1 MISRITMTPSYVPV
15 LTWAGSN
22 RRLAPLVLA
31 VLAAC
36 VAAGLAGAQEPV
48 ETTADIRINL
58 PANGLSRVE
67 VSPGPEGVALDLPR
81 GAEFPA
87 DFAAASSGMLSGGI
101 VESHGERVTIDLEL
115 GHGYLER
122 VIYEPGALVLR
133 LRSRFQGAP
142 VGAGEGERYQL
153 GPDDR
158 IRLTVHNQ
166 ADLSGSLVVSR
177 DGQIT
182 VPLIGDVPAAGLTP
196 RELAARLTERFD
208 RTYLVDP
215 RVDVAVE
222 EYRSQWV
229 MVTGEIEK
237 PGRVALRGGTRLKE
251 VIGES
256 AGLTD
261 FSGDEITISRRIE
274 GSDETVVVRVSRAD
288 FETGRMNPRLGH
300 GDIIDVPRAASC
312 YVQGEVREAGKVTIE
327 RGMTLMR
334 AIAEVGGVTDWA
346 DRKNVSVRRED
357 GSLTSYNLNK
367 IESGREADP
376 PLSGGEMI
384 IVRKRFL

>member
-1 MISRITMTPSYVPV
+1 MISRLTKPTSYARVSA
-15 LTWAGSN
+15 WAGSS
-22 RRLAPLVLA
+22 LLVL
-31 VLAAC
+31 
-36 VAAGLAGAQEPV
+36 GLAGRLAVAEEPV
-48 ETTADIRINL
+48 ETTADIRITL
-58 PANGLSRVE
+58 PARGAERVE
-67 VSPGPEGVALDLPR
+67 VSHSPEGVTLDLPG

-87 DFAAASSGMLSGGI
+87 DFAAASSGMLSGGV
-101 VESHGERVTIDLEL
+101 VESGAGRVTIELEL
-115 GHGYLER
+115 GHGYLDR

-133 LRSRFQGAP
+133 LRSRFRGA
-142 VGAGEGERYQL
+142 VAGAEEGERYLL

-222 EYRSQWV
+222 DYRSQWV
-229 MVTGEIEK
+229 MVTGEIDK

-251 VIGES
+251 VIGET

-288 FETGRMNPRLGH
+288 FEAGRINPRLGH

-312 YVQGEVREAGKVTIE
+312 YVQGEVRQAGKVTIE

-334 AIAEVGGVTDWA
+334 ALAEVGGLTDWA
-346 DRKNVSVRRED
+346 DRKNINVRRED
-357 GSLTSYNLNK
+357 GSVVSYNLNK
-367 IESGREADP
+367 IESGREDDP